1 MLTLPSKFFDYLFMI
16 NEEVNKAI
24 QILKQGGIILYPTD
38 TIWGIGCDA
47 TNYDAVKRI
56 YQLKQREE
64 SKSMICLVS
73 DFNMLNQYVENVPEV
88 AYDLLKHANK
98 PTTIIY
104 DKPTR
109 ISENIVAD
117 DVTLAIR
124 IVNHSFCNQLIKKLK
139 KPIVSTS
146 ANISNKPSPKSYSEI
161 SPEILKGVDYVVNL
175 DRKKKCNNA
184 SSIIKI
190 SGNGMVKVIRK

>member
-16 NEEVNKAI
+16 NKEVYKAL
-24 QILKQGGIILYPTD
+24 QILKVGGIIAYPTD

-47 TNYDAVKRI
+47 TNYDAIQRI
-56 YQLKQREE
+56 YKLKQREE

-73 DFNMLNQYVENVPEV
+73 DLNMLNQYVEVVPEV
-88 AYDLLKHANK
+88 TYDILKYANK

-104 DKPTR
+104 DKPLHVA
-109 ISENIVAD
+109 ENIVAD
-117 DVTLAIR
+117 DNTLAIR
-124 IVNHSFCNQLIKKLK
+124 IVNNAFCNQLIKKFK

-146 ANISNKPSPKSYSEI
+146 ANISDQPSPKSYSEI

-175 DRKKKCNNA
+175 DREKKSTKA
-184 SSIIKI
+184 SSIIKL
-190 SGNGMVKVIRK
+190 GGDGKVKIIRK